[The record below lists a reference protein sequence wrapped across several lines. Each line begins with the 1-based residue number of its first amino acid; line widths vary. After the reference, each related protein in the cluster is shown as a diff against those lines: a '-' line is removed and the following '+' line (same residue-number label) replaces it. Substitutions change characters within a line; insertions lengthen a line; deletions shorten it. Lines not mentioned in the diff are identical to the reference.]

1 MIIADEN
8 LEKFW
13 VELLRGKGYE
23 VLWIAEE
30 FRGVSDRFI
39 VDLVRN
45 ILRC

>member
-1 MIIADEN
+1 MIIAVEN

-30 FRGVSDRFI
+30 LRGVSDRFI